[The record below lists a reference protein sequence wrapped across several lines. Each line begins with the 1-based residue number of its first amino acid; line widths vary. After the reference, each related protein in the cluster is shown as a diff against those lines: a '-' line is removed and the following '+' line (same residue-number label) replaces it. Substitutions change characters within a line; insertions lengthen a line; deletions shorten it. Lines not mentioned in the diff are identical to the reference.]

1 MKHHT
6 AHSTDTLL
14 QTEELSIGFGAP
26 RKVLHQCINVTLK
39 PGDFA
44 CLLGP
49 NGAGKSTLIRTLTGF
64 LKPLAGSVHVCGK
77 PLSALSQPQISRL
90 ISIVF
95 TEKVVVPDMTV
106 FDVVALGRS
115 PYTGFFGRLSKRDIQ
130 LIDTALHDTGIG
142 KLKYR
147 PITGLS
153 DGELQKAM
161 IAKALVQDTPLIV
174 LDEPTAFLDLPSRI
188 EIMDL
193 LKTLATTKQKGILLS
208 THDLDL
214 ALRMADKIWLM
225 ASGRNMETGAPE
237 DLILNNDFKRFFE
250 KDGIL
255 FDNESGAF
263 AIDRPNAKTIR
274 LIGKGIE
281 YKWVQRALT
290 RSGFETTSQQGDY
303 LQVEILSN
311 GHREYQLK
319 HPSGRSIKLRTIEDL
334 LAQIN
339 YEENK

>member
-1 MKHHT
+1 M
-6 AHSTDTLL
+6 AFPNNPEILL
-14 QTEELSIGFGAP
+14 QSNELAIGFNSP
-26 RKVLHQCINVTLK
+26 CRVLHKHINVTIK
-39 PGDFA
+39 KGDFV

-64 LKPLAGSVHVCGK
+64 LKPISGNVYVEGIQ
-77 PLSALSQPQISRL
+77 LSSISKQKLSKL

-95 TEKVVVPDMTV
+95 TEKVMVPDMTV

-115 PYTGFFGRLSKRDIQ
+115 PYTGFFGKLSQSDLQK
-130 LIDTALHDTGIG
+130 IDEALHDTGAT
-142 KLKYR
+142 KLKSR
-147 PITGLS
+147 SIASLS
-153 DGELQKAM
+153 DGELQKTM
-161 IAKALVQDTPLIV
+161 IAKALVQDTPLII

-188 EIMDL
+188 ETMDL
-193 LKTLATTKQKGILLS
+193 LKTLALTKQKGILLS

-263 AIDRPNAKTIR
+263 AIDRPHAKTIR

-290 RSGFETTSQQGDY
+290 RNGFETTSHQGDY

-319 HPSGRSIKLRTIEDL
+319 HPSGHSISFRTIEDL
-334 LAQIN
+334 LARIN
-339 YEENK
+339 HEENF